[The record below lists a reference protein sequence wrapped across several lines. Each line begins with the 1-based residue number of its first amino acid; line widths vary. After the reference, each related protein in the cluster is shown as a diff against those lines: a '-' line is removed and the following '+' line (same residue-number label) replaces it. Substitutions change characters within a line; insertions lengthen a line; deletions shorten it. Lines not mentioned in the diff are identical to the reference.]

1 MFTCSYEF
9 PGLYWTLSSWLAEVA
24 KFVYASRTA
33 PHILNEKAI
42 SRTIKTER
50 DINLHS
56 SSYHMRPQKQPP
68 TIFLLDIFLKRFFI
82 SESEVYDPDSE

>member
-1 MFTCSYEF
+1 MLLWVSWVVLDSFILVSGSREIRLRQQNRASYLE
-9 PGLYWTLSSWLAEVA
+9 W
-24 KFVYASRTA
+24 
-33 PHILNEKAI
+33 KAI

-56 SSYHMRPQKQPP
+56 SSYPMRPQKQPP